1 MLTHGGLFS
10 DFFDNLRSLTVISL
24 DLEDLGLSSRSLIWR
39 VTRYSSHTYST
50 VTAYIEAF
58 IANHSHQTLS
68 SGQSLIWYA
77 WLASTLAFWHYM
89 RSGHADQHNPITTT
103 TSAKICKGTRS
114 SLTKNSYGDWLAQN
128 VYQGDRIEYL
138 RSHDNTVEPPAEW
151 ECISFCRD
159 YVNQH

>member
-50 VTAYIEAF
+50 LTAYIEAF

-89 RSGHADQHNPITTT
+89 RSGHALKHNPITTT
-103 TSAKICKGTRS
+103 TSAAICKGTRS
-114 SLTKNSYGDWLAQN
+114 TLTKNSYTRDKNIYACELCFRICEYYIQACDFFVRGLA
-128 VYQGDRIEYL
+128 
-138 RSHDNTVEPPAEW
+138 
-151 ECISFCRD
+151 
-159 YVNQH
+159 